1 MSRRYDS
8 KTTTFSQEGR
18 LYQVEYALEAINNA
32 NLTVGVLCDQGV
44 VLVADKPLTTQLL
57 DPGKINEKLYKL
69 DAHMFCAV
77 AGLTADATVL
87 INVCKLYAQR
97 HRYRFGQPQNVE
109 QHVVEICDLKQSYT
123 QYGGLRPFGV
133 SFLFAGWDSHLGFQL
148 YHTDPS
154 GNYAG
159 WKATAIG
166 RNSQPAQTLLRQE
179 WKEGLSLDDALYLAI
194 KVLTKAMDSTVQ
206 KADKIEVGILWKGPS
221 GDSEPTVEMVSED
234 RVAGILSKIAEDVA
248 AKTTDSAISA

>member
-32 NLTVGVLCDQGV
+32 NLTVGLLCDRGV
-44 VLVADKPLTTQLL
+44 VLAADKPISTQLL
-57 DPGKINEKLYKL
+57 DPGRINEKLYKL
-69 DAHMFCAV
+69 DSHMFCAV

-87 INVCKLYAQR
+87 INMCKLYAQR
-97 HRYRFGQPQNVE
+97 HRYTFGEPQCVE
-109 QHVVEICDLKQSYT
+109 QHVVQICDLKQSYT
-123 QYGGLRPFGV
+123 QFGGLRPFGV

-154 GNYAG
+154 GNYSG

-166 RNSQPAQTLLRQE
+166 HNSQPAQSMLRQE
-179 WKEGLSLDDALYLAI
+179 WKEGLDLDDALHLAV
-194 KVLTKAMDSTVQ
+194 KVLTKSMDSTLP
-206 KADKIEVGILWKGPS
+206 KADKIEVGILWRGPS
-221 GDSEPTVEMVSED
+221 GDSKPSVEMVSED
-234 RVAGILSKIAEDVA
+234 RVAAILAKVTAEAA
-248 AKTTDSAISA
+248 AKAAESENSM